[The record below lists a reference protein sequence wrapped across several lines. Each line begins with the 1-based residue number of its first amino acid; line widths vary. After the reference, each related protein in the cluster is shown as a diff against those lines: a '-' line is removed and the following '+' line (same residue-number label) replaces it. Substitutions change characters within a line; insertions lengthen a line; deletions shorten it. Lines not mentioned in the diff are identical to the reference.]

1 MNHALA
7 GGILLV
13 AVIGKNI
20 YQGLW
25 WGMVKVSLSFIVLTT
40 EWSLNVWSDWAR
52 SAKNIREDAI

>member
-13 AVIGKNI
+13 AVIENI

-25 WGMVKVSLSFIVLTT
+25 GGMVKVSLSFIVFTT

-52 SAKNIREDAI
+52 CAKSIRKDSI